1 MYSLP
6 DWLELDNDEIAPAV
20 AGKAATAVIYLNG
33 TRRWF
38 LSQNK
43 NWANYARATGRAQ
56 RELSQLFYDHG
67 LTTLIQPLLGYD
79 LLDRGPAYLKLAID
93 QGLAELAAKDYLS
106 WYHQHKVRV
115 TLYGNWAETL
125 TGLGFGAVVDHL
137 ECVIAETERYTRRRL
152 LLGVFADGDLEQIVS
167 LAQQLKPGQDLR
179 QQYYGQPVGPVDIIV
194 GSGQPAIW
202 DLPLLDINKASL
214 YFLQAPTFC
223 LDQEALRRILYDHIY
238 RRVNDDQLY
247 EDLTPQEWRGFEIL
261 GLGKRSRK
269 GWIAT

>member
-6 DWLELDNDEIAPAV
+6 EWLQLDDDEIAPA
-20 AGKAATAVIYLNG
+20 AAHKAATAVIYLNG

-43 NWANYARATGRAQ
+43 DWADYARSTGRAQ
-56 RELSQLFYDHG
+56 RQLSQLFYNHG
-67 LTTLIQPLLGYD
+67 LTSLIQPLLGYD
-79 LLDRGPAYLKLAID
+79 LLERGPLYLKLAVE
-93 QGLAELAAKDYLS
+93 QGLAELASKAYLS
-106 WYHQHKVRV
+106 WYHQGQIRV
-115 TLYGNWAETL
+115 TLYGNWAATL
-125 TGLGFGAVVDHL
+125 TELGFGAVVDSL
-137 ECVIAETERYTRRRL
+137 RNVIAETQGYSKRRL
-152 LLGVFADGDLEQIVS
+152 LLGVFADGGMQQIVS
-167 LAQQLKPGQDLR
+167 LSRQLGPGQDLR
-179 QQYYGQPVGPVDIIV
+179 RCYYGQPVGPVDIIV

-223 LDQEALRRILYDHIY
+223 LDKETLRRILYDHIY
-238 RRVNDDQLY
+238 ERVNDDQLY
-247 EDLTPQEWRGFEIL
+247 EGLRPQEWRGFEIL